1 MLLEDLA
8 RWDERGY
15 AYLQKGELMVAP
27 VDFDSQR
34 LREGL
39 ANLAPWHRV
48 AFAVSC
54 VEVLIPA
61 YLKFSELEEAGDR
74 VLVRMW
80 VDAVWSGLQGGNMSS
95 AISEL
100 PSPDS
105 IKELLPVQEE
115 WNEWAPQAEDAIASL
130 VYLLEL
136 LRDDNVDLAVYV
148 AERAYAAADEFE
160 AREQDLEV
168 IGSDDS
174 EVLLQASS
182 IQAELQRQVDVLSAL
197 QDPVADSSI
206 IAGLR
211 AAAMRVPVG
220 GLTGAG

>member
-1 MLLEDLA
+1 
-8 RWDERGY
+8 
-15 AYLQKGELMVAP
+15 MVVP
-27 VDFDSQR
+27 VRFDSRR
-34 LREGL
+34 LREDL
-39 ANLAPWHRV
+39 ANLAPWQRA
-48 AFAVSC
+48 AFVVSC

-61 YLKFSELEEAGDR
+61 YLKFSGLEEVGDP
-74 VLVRMW
+74 VLVRTS
-80 VDAVWSGLQGGNMSS
+80 VDAVWSGLQGDDMSS
-95 AISEL
+95 AVSEL
-100 PSPDS
+100 PSPAS
-105 IKELLPVQEE
+105 IEELLPAEE
-115 WNEWAPQAEDAIASL
+115 DWNEWAPQAEDAIVSL

-168 IGSDDS
+168 LGSDDG

-182 IQAELQRQVDVLSAL
+182 IQAELQRQVDALDAL
-197 QDPVADSSI
+197 QDPAADSSI

-211 AAAMRVPVG
+211 AAAMQVPVG